1 MHLVQVE
8 KALTQARQTSFIAYQ
23 RGVVSLIE
31 VLHADENLLRVS
43 DAKAQSQTETA
54 RSAIATFKALGGG
67 WVSSKMQNGSL
78 VQSNSKNGN

>member
-1 MHLVQVE
+1 M
-8 KALTQARQTSFIAYQ
+8 
-23 RGVVSLIE
+23 IE

-54 RSAIATFKALGGG
+54 RSAIAAFKALGGG
-67 WVSSKMQNGSL
+67 WDSSKMQNGSL